1 MSGGFSPWFGF
12 SLLERETRPVPSWQ
26 RQSGLTEEFRGE
38 DSLEFPKGERD
49 VKTTESGGWDLVLQ
63 ALICPEVVTG

>member
-1 MSGGFSPWFGF
+1 MSVRLGLVFLFFSEKQG
-12 SLLERETRPVPSWQ
+12 
-26 RQSGLTEEFRGE
+26 QSLTEEFGGE

-63 ALICPEVVTG
+63 ALICPEEVTG